1 MESATFTRKNFF
13 GSRPDEGPPSTI
25 RRLSTSRHL
34 RDLQLVAVVSL
45 ITFVISGILFFAPIV
60 IDVTG
65 AHQNEAGQ
73 LAYICPA
80 QERHDATMSGIGT
93 GNALYVC
100 TVQKSGVA
108 PTPFGWVSSA
118 IFNAMSGALLAAAA
132 AALNWVYQTGSR
144 RLGAVDLF
152 GCEISAIC
160 RVCLIVDFAQK
171 SVDQH
176 KEEEKQLLRS
186 AQSVAKGSDDDAA
199 KFTSEEHYTPVYD
212 NNLSDL
218 QPLDVSAVTFVTQF
232 YTYRKTMMDFL
243 RRIAVTK
250 ALSPRLDLMDQMIYL
265 QFLMYESAREAVEV
279 LIEFEP
285 NQAESLINVL
295 CSELV
300 LYRFLLRQHSND
312 YRTRRLRLR
321 IADYA
326 RVVPL
331 LLDMVAEYGHLPH
344 WHKAQAT
351 ARVLVNRY
359 EDLSSAA
366 PELPAL
372 TPRQNIP

>member
-1 MESATFTRKNFF
+1 MKSAPFPRKNLF

-25 RRLSTSRHL
+25 GRLWTSRHL

-45 ITFVISGILFFAPIV
+45 ITFVVSGVLFFAPIV
-60 IDVTG
+60 VDVTG
-65 AHQNEAGQ
+65 PHQNEAGQ
-73 LAYICPA
+73 LAYICPV
-80 QERHDATMSGIGT
+80 QERNDATLNGIGT

-100 TVQKSGVA
+100 TVQKSTVA
-108 PTPFGWVSSA
+108 PTAFGWISSA
-118 IFNAMSGALLAAAA
+118 IFNAMSGAVLAAAA

-176 KEEEKQLLRS
+176 KEEEGQLLRS
-186 AQSVAKGSDDDAA
+186 SSSVAKGGDDDAA
-199 KFTSEEHYTPVYD
+199 KFTSEEPYTPVYD

-218 QPLDVSAVTFVTQF
+218 QPLDVSVVTFVTQF

-243 RRIAVTK
+243 
-250 ALSPRLDLMDQMIYL
+250 L
-265 QFLMYESAREAVEV
+265 
-279 LIEFEP
+279 
-285 NQAESLINVL
+285 
-295 CSELV
+295 
-300 LYRFLLRQHSND
+300 LYRFLLKQHSND
-312 YRTRRLRLR
+312 YRTKRLRLR

-326 RVVPL
+326 RVVPQ

-359 EDLSSAA
+359 EDLFPAA